1 VGGHRKPTER
11 KKGVKASGLN
21 KKAAFMIALAG
32 KAICFATDPYVSGD
46 GLTFFHLNHFA
57 LKCAD

>member
-1 VGGHRKPTER
+1 MGGHRKPTER

-32 KAICFATDPYVSGD
+32 KAICFATDPNVY
-46 GLTFFHLNHFA
+46 
-57 LKCAD
+57 K